1 MTGSAYRTPYIF
13 PFTDQGPYPVYS
25 APQVY
30 VLEPA
35 WINTAGVTDLVIVDA
50 HKSGE
55 TRIYACD
62 ETGLQLG
69 WEPLET
75 FPACDYEA
83 ALRWAGYR
91 IAPGW
96 GPTELDLL
104 RAQQR
109 IQGVTDGA

>member
-1 MTGSAYRTPYIF
+1 MTGNAYRTPLIV
-13 PFTDQGPYPVYS
+13 PWTSQGPYSVYS
-25 APQVY
+25 LPQVY

-35 WINTAGVTDLVIVDA
+35 WINAAGVTELVIVDSHA
-50 HKSGE
+50 SGE

-62 ETGLQLG
+62 ETGLQIG

-75 FPACDYEA
+75 FPTCDHA
-83 ALRWAGYR
+83 DALDWIRYR

-109 IQGVTDGA
+109 IREAGI

>member
-1 MTGSAYRTPYIF
+1 MTGSAFRTLYIF
-13 PFTDQGPYPVYS
+13 PYTDQGPYTS
-25 APQVY
+25 QSHPQVY

-35 WINTAGVTDLVIVDA
+35 WINPAGVTDLVIVDA
-50 HKSGE
+50 HASGE

-62 ETGLQLG
+62 ETGLQIG

-75 FPACDYEA
+75 FPACDHEA
-83 ALRWAGYR
+83 ALRWIRYR

-104 RAQQR
+104 RGQQR
-109 IQGVTDGA
+109 IKEVTDGA